1 MSESVVSEVKGRFI
15 SVSEVM
21 NRFGKVGKK
30 ICQCQKAGLF
40 SESMVSE
47 VCAVG
52 QRNIRFIRMFMSV
65 AKVKE
70 TFGQV

>member
-1 MSESVVSEVKGRFI
+1 MSKSVVSEVKGRFI

-40 SESMVSE
+40 FRVSG
-47 VCAVG
+47 V
-52 QRNIRFIRMFMSV
+52 
-65 AKVKE
+65 
-70 TFGQV
+70 

>member
-21 NRFGKVGKK
+21 KRFGKVGKK
-30 ICQCQKAGLF
+30 FCQCQKVGLF

-47 VCAVG
+47 VCANG
-52 QRNIRFIRMFMSV
+52 S
-65 AKVKE
+65 KE
-70 TFGQV
+70 YQTH

>member
-1 MSESVVSEVKGRFI
+1 MSKSVVSEVKGRFI

-30 ICQCQKAGLF
+30 IVSVKKQGFF

-65 AKVKE
+65 SEVKE
-70 TFGQV
+70 TFG